1 MRGHGLLRWKTGT
14 GIFRRGISGIAGG
27 SRMTVGRLG
36 LQRAVLAF
44 IVGVAMLVLPQTP
57 LSAEPSALASRL
69 ETLLKEG
76 GYKSLAKVNDA
87 VWTLDFNGKR
97 LAKFRVI
104 VTLSEKES
112 SGIIVAFANPVS
124 KGQLPKNN
132 TKLLTLLLKANYDFD
147 YVKIGIDNDGDLFV
161 RADLPPDTD
170 LPHFKSVIEQV
181 AAATDDLY
189 GKILP
194 LLQ

>member
-1 MRGHGLLRWKTGT
+1 
-14 GIFRRGISGIAGG
+14 
-27 SRMTVGRLG
+27 MTVGRLG

-57 LSAEPSALASRL
+57 LFAEPSALASRL